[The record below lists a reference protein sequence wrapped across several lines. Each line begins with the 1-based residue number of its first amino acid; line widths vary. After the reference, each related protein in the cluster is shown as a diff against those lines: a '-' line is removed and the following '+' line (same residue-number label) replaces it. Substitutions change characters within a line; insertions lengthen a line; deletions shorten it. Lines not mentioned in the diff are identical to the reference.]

1 MPANP
6 AVFEPDDAVTS
17 VRTADGRT
25 MTVLLADH
33 VLTGVLAAGDTPSGV
48 LAPGA
53 QFAVS
58 QRFLAET
65 AMIAAEAPDSDRSI
79 VVAPPEDW
87 SPSAALA
94 SELLSETTSTP
105 WLAPATVGSL
115 AGARDGDAGPPAP
128 AASQDSP
135 GELSAS
141 YLSTV
146 SAVGTQLDTY
156 RDLLSQPSAP
166 YLQGLDHPRGFIAT
180 ESAAWR
186 GGGAARASP
195 WPAACPRS

>member
-1 MPANP
+1 MLTNLAAAQHIGTVVLDSSEMPDRTP
-6 AVFEPDDAVTS
+6 RVFEPDDAVTS
-17 VRTADGRT
+17 VRTAGGRT

-33 VLTGVLAAGDTPSGV
+33 VLTGVLAAGDTGSGV
-48 LAPGA
+48 LPPST

-105 WLAPATVGSL
+105 WLAPATLGSL
-115 AGARDGDAGPPAP
+115 AGARDSDAAIARQRPAVQPGQPGRAQRQLPEHGKRGRHP
-128 AASQDSP
+128 ARRLP
-135 GELSAS
+135 
-141 YLSTV
+141 
-146 SAVGTQLDTY
+146 
-156 RDLLSQPSAP
+156 
-166 YLQGLDHPRGFIAT
+166 
-180 ESAAWR
+180 
-186 GGGAARASP
+186 
-195 WPAACPRS
+195 